1 MTTSLDFG
9 VAREMALVEAKIRKS
24 IVSEEPLLHDIAR
37 YVIEA
42 GGKRIRPMVTLL
54 AFRALGGTDATQA
67 IDLAAAL
74 ELIHSATLIHDDIND
89 GGEMRRGRLTAY
101 KKFGLQNALITGDF
115 LFVKA
120 FGIGGKF
127 DAEIVELTADACAAL
142 AEGEIRQKRH
152 AFDTAVT
159 HEEYLDIITRKT
171 ALPIMAG
178 AKIIGLIAGAR
189 LEDIDAVGE
198 YGLNLGIA
206 FQIVDDILDVVGEGA
221 GTDIREGNVTLVAI
235 HGLNDGSSIDV
246 GSLARLIAKRRKR
259 EEDVR
264 RGLALLRDSGAIEKA
279 RAEAFAF
286 GQLAKKALD
295 PIRESDAKA
304 NMVQLVD
311 YVLSRDR

>member
-1 MTTSLDFG
+1 ML
-9 VAREMALVEAKIRKS
+9 RVERS
-24 IVSEEPLLHDIAR
+24 PR
-37 YVIEA
+37 
-42 GGKRIRPMVTLL
+42 
-54 AFRALGGTDATQA
+54 
-67 IDLAAAL
+67 
-74 ELIHSATLIHDDIND
+74 
-89 GGEMRRGRLTAY
+89 
-101 KKFGLQNALITGDF
+101 
-115 LFVKA
+115 
-120 FGIGGKF
+120 
-127 DAEIVELTADACAAL
+127 
-142 AEGEIRQKRH
+142 AEGETGWWRH
-152 AFDTAVT
+152 PFNPAVT
-159 HEEYLDIITRKT
+159 REESRDIITGKT
-171 ALPIMAG
+171 ALPIG
-178 AKIIGLIAGAR
+178 GGGKIIGLIAGAR

-221 GTDIREGNVTLVAI
+221 RLGKRTGTDLREGNVTLVAI
-235 HGLNDGSSIDV
+235 HALNDGSSIDV

>member
-1 MTTSLDFG
+1 M
-9 VAREMALVEAKIRKS
+9 
-24 IVSEEPLLHDIAR
+24 
-37 YVIEA
+37 
-42 GGKRIRPMVTLL
+42 GGK
-54 AFRALGGTDATQA
+54 
-67 IDLAAAL
+67 L
-74 ELIHSATLIHDDIND
+74 E
-89 GGEMRRGRLTAY
+89 GET
-101 KKFGLQNALITGDF
+101 
-115 LFVKA
+115 
-120 FGIGGKF
+120 
-127 DAEIVELTADACAAL
+127 VELTADACAAL
-142 AEGEIRQKRH
+142 AEGEIRQRRMPC
-152 AFDTAVT
+152 DPAVT
-159 HEEYLDIITRKT
+159 HEESLDIITRKR
-171 ALPIMAG
+171 ALPIRAG
-178 AKIIGLIAGAR
+178 AKIIGLMAGAR

-221 GTDIREGNVTLVAI
+221 RLGKRTGTDLREGNVTLVAI
-235 HGLNDGSSIDV
+235 HALNDGSSIDV
-246 GSLARLIAKRRKR
+246 GSLARLIAKHRKR